1 MHELIF
7 YPIGNGDTCL
17 IRLEDG
23 KLLTF
28 DFADLYDPE
37 DENDKRMPLAKSFK
51 EDIGWPKRKE
61 IDVLAISHGDND
73 HVKGIPEVFWLDM
86 AAKYQ
91 GEDRVK
97 IKEMWVPAALIVE
110 EGSEDDTK
118 IVRQEARYRFLNKK
132 GIRVFSRPE
141 HLKEWLK
148 ERGKKLEDY
157 LHLITDAGKTV
168 PGWSLEKEGVEF
180 FVHSP
185 FAERDEEVLLDRNDN
200 CLFMQAVFRIAKED
214 TRLLLTSDITH
225 EELERVVKITRRHK
239 NDQRLAWDIYKI
251 PHHCSY
257 KSLSD
262 EKGKEKTKPT
272 PEVAWLLAQGAER
285 SIMVSSSDIIPAET
299 TDQPPHVE
307 AYRTYKD
314 TAEKL
319 DADLVVTMENPS
331 KKNPLR
337 TIIQIDKDKARLGKA
352 AITAA
357 YTITS
362 RQSPRVG

>member
-1 MHELIF
+1 MHEAIF

-17 IRLEDG
+17 IRLENE
-23 KLLTF
+23 KRIAF
-28 DFADLYDPE
+28 DFADLHDPN
-37 DENDKRMPLAKSFK
+37 DKDDKRMPLAKNFK

-61 IDVLAISHGDND
+61 IDVLAITHGDID

-118 IVRQEARYRFLNKK
+118 IIRQEARHRFLNKK

-141 HLKEWLK
+141 HLKEWLAK
-148 ERGKKLEDY
+148 KGKKLEDY

-168 PGWSLEKEGVEF
+168 PGWSLEEDGVEF

-185 FAERDEEVLLDRNDN
+185 FAERDGDVLLDRNGN
-200 CLFMQAVFRIAKED
+200 CLFMQAVFRIEREN
-214 TRLLLTSDITH
+214 TRLLLTSDITY
-225 EELERVVKITRRHK
+225 EELNRIVKISRRHK
-239 NDQRLAWDIYKI
+239 NDERLVWDIYKI

-257 KSLSD
+257 KSLSE

-272 PEVAWLLAQGAER
+272 PEVAWLLDQGAER
-285 SIMVSSSDIIPAET
+285 SIMVSSSDIIPTET

-307 AYRTYKD
+307 AFRTYQD
-314 TAEKL
+314 TAKEL

-331 KKNPLR
+331 KRNPSR
-337 TIIQIDKDKARLGKA
+337 TIIEIGKDKAKLKKSAVAA
-352 AITAA
+352 AITV
-357 YTITS
+357 TS
-362 RQSPRVG
+362 TRSPRVG